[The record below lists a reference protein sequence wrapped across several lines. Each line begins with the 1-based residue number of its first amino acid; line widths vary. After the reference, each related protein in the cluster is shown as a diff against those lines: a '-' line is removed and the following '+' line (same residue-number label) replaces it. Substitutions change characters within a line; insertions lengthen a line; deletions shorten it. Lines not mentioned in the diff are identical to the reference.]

1 MSGSVPARIVPPER
15 ALPSLRLLT
24 PGVEIDV
31 AREMMRATFDI
42 ILNTMLSEP
51 NSIDCDLMQ
60 DAIVDYLEPVS
71 WIIALAMIRAPR
83 WVPYP
88 GIHKARHARDRLH
101 QVLDPLIIEA
111 KRNPG
116 RRDDLLSLLMN
127 ATDPKTN
134 KLMNTTD
141 VRYNLLTFITAGH
154 ETTALALTWTF
165 YLLSLHPEV
174 ERRVTT
180 GSQARPQAALS
191 VPTISKCSH
200 TRRKSYMSRCVSIRL
215 CHCLCARRGKT
226 CVLKMRRSERE
237 LHYTCPFTLCTVTR
251 PIGPGPMSSI
261 PAGSSGR
268 SRGSAI
274 VIHISRSEQGLE
286 SALDRPSRCGRR
298 RLSSPRF

>member
-1 MSGSVPARIVPPER
+1 MLADETDNFEKGEIARRGLGPVLGDAILTADGSRWRWQRHAAASIFRQERIRSFLPAMVAAAER
-15 ALPSLRLLT
+15 TRDRWISYP

-31 AREMMRATFDI
+31 AREMMRTTFDI

-60 DAIVDYLEPVS
+60 DAIVDYLEPIS

-134 KLMNTTD
+134 ELMNTTD

-174 ERRVTT
+174 ERRVTSEIAGAT
-180 GSQARPQAALS
+180 AGRPVCADHLENA
-191 VPTISKCSH
+191 PIHDASH
-200 TRRKSYMSRCVSIRL
+200 T
-215 CHCLCARRGKT
+215 
-226 CVLKMRRSERE
+226 
-237 LHYTCPFTLCTVTR
+237 
-251 PIGPGPMSSI
+251 
-261 PAGSSGR
+261 
-268 SRGSAI
+268 
-274 VIHISRSEQGLE
+274 
-286 SALDRPSRCGRR
+286 
-298 RLSSPRF
+298 

>member
-1 MSGSVPARIVPPER
+1 MVAAAER
-15 ALPSLRLLT
+15 TRDRWISYP

-31 AREMMRATFDI
+31 AREMMRTTFDI
-42 ILNTMLSEP
+42 ILNTVLSEP

-60 DAIVDYLEPVS
+60 DAIVDYLEPIS

-88 GIHKARHARDRLH
+88 GIQKARHARDRLH

-127 ATDPKTN
+127 TTDPETN

-174 ERRVTT
+174 ERRVTSEIAGAT
-180 GSQARPQAALS
+180 AGRPVCADHLENA
-191 VPTISKCSH
+191 PIHDASH
-200 TRRKSYMSRCVSIRL
+200 T
-215 CHCLCARRGKT
+215 
-226 CVLKMRRSERE
+226 
-237 LHYTCPFTLCTVTR
+237 
-251 PIGPGPMSSI
+251 
-261 PAGSSGR
+261 
-268 SRGSAI
+268 
-274 VIHISRSEQGLE
+274 
-286 SALDRPSRCGRR
+286 
-298 RLSSPRF
+298 

>member
-1 MSGSVPARIVPPER
+1 
-15 ALPSLRLLT
+15 
-24 PGVEIDV
+24 
-31 AREMMRATFDI
+31 
-42 ILNTMLSEP
+42 
-51 NSIDCDLMQ
+51 
-60 DAIVDYLEPVS
+60 
-71 WIIALAMIRAPR
+71 MIRAPR

-174 ERRVTT
+174 ERRVTSEIAGAT
-180 GSQARPQAALS
+180 AGRPVCADHLETARRCFVRSLRTNPLFVKSWIGVALS
-191 VPTISKCSH
+191 LLPFA
-200 TRRKSYMSRCVSIRL
+200 
-215 CHCLCARRGKT
+215 ARR
-226 CVLKMRRSERE
+226 LKFLFRSSMQQHND
-237 LHYTCPFTLCTVTR
+237 LTLPRPVT
-251 PIGPGPMSSI
+251 P
-261 PAGSSGR
+261 
-268 SRGSAI
+268 
-274 VIHISRSEQGLE
+274 
-286 SALDRPSRCGRR
+286 
-298 RLSSPRF
+298 